1 MITMSIECSSSTL
14 RTSSSVLALKSV
26 TSWTARPFRTS
37 SKTMAFCLPTARSC
51 SSCFPSFYEAQFS
64 RLPPLVEPHSPPR
77 LHRRVP
83 LLRESRSDRAARYTT
98 SLSSVEHP
106 TLDKAECASVSSGG
120 TLRLDPK
127 GPHVQRY
134 INTNT
139 P

>member
-14 RTSSSVLALKSV
+14 RTSSSVVALKSV
-26 TSWTARPFRTS
+26 TSWTARLFRTS
-37 SKTMAFCLPTARSC
+37 SKTMAFLPTNST
-51 SSCFPSFYEAQFS
+51 FLFIEFSFVLEAQFS

-83 LLRESRSDRAARYTT
+83 LFRESRSDRAARYTT
-98 SLSSVEHP
+98 SLSSVGHP
-106 TLDKAECASVSSGG
+106 TLDNAECASGRYGG

-134 INTNT
+134 
-139 P
+139 